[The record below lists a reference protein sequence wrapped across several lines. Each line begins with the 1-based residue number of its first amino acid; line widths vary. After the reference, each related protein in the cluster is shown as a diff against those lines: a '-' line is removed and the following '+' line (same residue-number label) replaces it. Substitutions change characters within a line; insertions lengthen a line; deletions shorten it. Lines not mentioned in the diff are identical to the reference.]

1 MSVPNALR
9 VRNAGIVYAQILLV
23 VGLTLACALTGRP
36 GYLSGDNVANLLEQ
50 ASLVAIL
57 AVFMTVVL
65 ISGNF
70 DLSVGSVAAL
80 SAAVSLGTI
89 DQHGLWFA
97 AALGLAS
104 GLAVGLVNGLIVQ
117 FFGINA
123 FIVTLGTLTGV
134 RGLVL
139 ILTDGR
145 TITVGQQQSFDSL
158 ATIQGGY
165 WNVALVAIAG
175 LVALGVAAVL
185 LARRRRLTR
194 AVALW
199 SIAGVA
205 LVALGLAGGLTF
217 RYAKTV
223 YYALVL
229 MAAVWAVL
237 RFTVVGRRL
246 YAVGANAEAAR
257 LSGINVARYKVMPFV
272 LSGLA
277 AAVVGILYGAK
288 LSAVNP
294 TALQGSELEVLAA
307 AILGGTSLFGG
318 SGSVVKSVI
327 GALFLFTIANGF
339 NVLNLGANYQ
349 DLIEGVILIA
359 AAATYTVAS
368 RRKDTP
374 PSPPAPEAPAPIVP
388 AATRPQEAVNG

>member
-1 MSVPNALR
+1 MSLPNALR

-23 VGLTLACALTGRP
+23 VGLTLACAVTARP
-36 GYLSGDNVANLLEQ
+36 SYVSGDNVANLLEQ

-57 AVFMTVVL
+57 AIFMTVVL

-80 SAAVSLGTI
+80 AAAVCLGTI
-89 DQHGLWFA
+89 DEHGIWFA
-97 AALGLAS
+97 AALALLS

-117 FFGINA
+117 FVGINA

-145 TITVGQQQSFDSL
+145 TITVSEERSFDAL
-158 ATIQGGY
+158 ASIQGGY
-165 WNVALVAIAG
+165 LNVPLVAIAG
-175 LVALGVAAVL
+175 VIALGVAAVL
-185 LARRRRLTR
+185 LARRRSAMRH
-194 AVALW
+194 VVLW
-199 SIAGVA
+199 AAAGVV
-205 LVALGLAGGLTF
+205 LVGLGLAGGMTF
-217 RYAKTV
+217 RYAKAV
-223 YYALVL
+223 YYLLVL
-229 MAAVWAVL
+229 AVVVWAVL

-294 TALQGSELEVLAA
+294 TALQGTELEVLAA

-368 RRKDTP
+368 RRKDAA
-374 PSPPAPEAPAPIVP
+374 PSAPTAEAPAPAVP
-388 AATRPQEAVNG
+388 TAPRAQEVVNG

>member
-1 MSVPNALR
+1 VSVPDALR
-9 VRNAGIVYAQILLV
+9 VRNAGIVYAQILLI

-36 GYLSGDNVANLLEQ
+36 SYISGDNVANLLEQ

-57 AVFMTVVL
+57 AIFMTVVL
-65 ISGNF
+65 VSGNF

-80 SAAVSLGTI
+80 AAAVSLGTI
-89 DQHGLWFA
+89 DEHGIWFA
-97 AALGLAS
+97 AALALLS

-117 FFGINA
+117 FVGINA

-145 TITVGQQQSFDSL
+145 TITVAEDRSFDAL
-158 ATIQGGY
+158 ATIQGGF
-165 WNVALVAIAG
+165 WNVPLMAIGGAAALC
-175 LVALGVAAVL
+175 VAAVL
-185 LARRRRLTR
+185 LARRRRVGR
-194 AVALW
+194 DVVLW
-199 SIAGVA
+199 LIAGA
-205 LVALGLAGGLTF
+205 SLVGLGLVGDVTF

-223 YYALVL
+223 YYLLVL
-229 MAAVWAVL
+229 TVVVWAVL

-257 LSGINVARYKVMPFV
+257 LSGINVARYKIMPFV

-294 TALQGSELEVLAA
+294 TALQGTELEVLAA

-368 RRKDTP
+368 RRKDSP
-374 PSPPAPEAPAPIVP
+374 PSAPAPEAAAPIAP
-388 AATRPQEAVNG
+388 AATRPQEVLNG